1 MVSFLCLWIVNFMVA
16 TFIWLDAI
24 LLMSLGDGM
33 GGEDSELLFDLI
45 PGLQLYTVV
54 TKLKAFLCLD

>member
-1 MVSFLCLWIVNFMVA
+1 MVA